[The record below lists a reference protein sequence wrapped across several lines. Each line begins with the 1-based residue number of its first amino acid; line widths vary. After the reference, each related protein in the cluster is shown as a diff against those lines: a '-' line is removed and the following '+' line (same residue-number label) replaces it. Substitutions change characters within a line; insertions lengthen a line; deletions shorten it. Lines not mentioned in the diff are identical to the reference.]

1 MAPVATAAPLLPIAE
16 ISTYNSRWTI
26 RARVTNKSNLRNFSK
41 NGGASGK
48 VFSCDL
54 LDKEGGEIRASFFND
69 AADKYFD
76 LLAAGKCFE
85 LSRGNVKV
93 ANKQYNNLKHRYEL
107 NFDRDA
113 HVAAIEEDQSI
124 ETFKF
129 NFSDLRSIQAK
140 AVPHRF
146 DICGVV
152 VSYKPTL
159 AFTSKEGKDLIKC
172 DITVADDT
180 GLSID
185 VAVWG
190 DRAKDDSKFAGQPLI
205 ALKGVLVKE
214 WNGGRAGS
222 LLQDGGISLTP
233 EGPEADRI
241 RQWWKLG
248 GSSQSFAALSAQA
261 GAGAGAGRSAKEL
274 TLAELRQVMETVG
287 EKPDYYTV
295 YARLALVQTRK
306 QGEPQPLT
314 YLACTEPR
322 EGSNGLL
329 CNRRVNEDGFCQ
341 GCSKAVKPA
350 ARMNTRCRF
359 SDAGDSAWLTTF
371 HEAAQTALGMTADD
385 ARAKEEQKAD
395 MEAALRSRYFAEP
408 LKLTVRAKLD
418 HYQGEAR
425 PNISCIDAKPVDQ
438 RAHGR
443 QMLQEVREMLAAA

>member
-1 MAPVATAAPLLPIAE
+1 MAAAPTAPLLPISE

-26 RARVTNKSNLRNFSK
+26 RARVTNKAPLRSFSK
-41 NGGASGK
+41 NGGSSGK

-76 LLAAGKCFE
+76 IMNPGKCFE

-93 ANKQYNNLKHRYEL
+93 ANRQYSNLNHRYEL

-113 HVAAIEEDQSI
+113 QVTEVPEDNTIES
-124 ETFKF
+124 FKF
-129 NFSDLRSIQAK
+129 HFTDLREVQAK

-146 DICGVV
+146 DLCGVV

-159 AFTSKEGKDLIKC
+159 AFTSKEGKELVKC
-172 DITVADDT
+172 EITLADDT
-180 GLSID
+180 AMTMD

-190 DRAKDDSKFAGQPLI
+190 DRAKDDSKFAGQPII

-222 LLQDGGISLTP
+222 LLQDGGISFAP
-233 EGPEADRI
+233 EGPEAARVKK
-241 RQWWKLG
+241 WWSQG
-248 GSSQSFAALSAQA
+248 GSSQSLTALSAQA
-261 GAGAGAGRSAKEL
+261 GAGAGGQSKNAKQL
-274 TLAELRQVMETVG
+274 SLAELRQVAEKVG
-287 EKPDYYTV
+287 DKPEYYAV

-322 EGSNGLL
+322 EGTNGLL
-329 CNRRVNEDGFCQ
+329 CQRRVDESGFCAA
-341 GCSKAVKPA
+341 CNKATKPA

-359 SDAGDSAWLTTF
+359 SDSGDSAWLTTF
-371 HEAAQTALGMTADD
+371 HDGAEVALHMTAEE
-385 ARAKEEQKAD
+385 ARKREAEGAD
-395 MEAALRSRYFAEP
+395 MEAQLRASYFAEP
-408 LKLTVRAKLD
+408 LRLTVRAKLD

-425 PNISCIDAKPVDQ
+425 PNISCIDAKPVDRRQ
-438 RAHGR
+438 HGR
-443 QMLQEVREMLAAA
+443 QLLAELREMLSA

>member
-1 MAPVATAAPLLPIAE
+1 MAATAAPLLPIAE

-26 RARVTNKSNLRNFSK
+26 RARVTNKTPLRSFSR
-41 NGGASGK
+41 NGGAGGK

-54 LDKEGGEIRASFFND
+54 LDKEGGEIRASFFNE
-69 AADKYFD
+69 AADKFFD
-76 LLAAGKCFE
+76 LLNIGKCFE
-85 LSRGNVKV
+85 LSRGRVKV
-93 ANKQYNNLKHRYEL
+93 ANRQYSNLNHRYEL

-113 HVAAIEEDQSI
+113 HVAEVAEDSTIES
-124 ETFKF
+124 FKF
-129 NFSDLRSIQAK
+129 SFSDLR
-140 AVPHRF
+140 AVQSKPIPHRF

-159 AFTSKEGKDLIKC
+159 AFTSKDGKDLVKC
-172 DITVADDT
+172 EITVADDT
-180 GLSID
+180 GLSLD
-185 VAVWG
+185 VALWG
-190 DRAKDDSKFAGQPLI
+190 DRAKDDSKFAGQPVI
-205 ALKGVLVKE
+205 ALKSVLVKE

-248 GSSQSFAALSAQA
+248 GASQSFSALSAQA
-261 GAGAGAGRSAKEL
+261 GAGAGAGRAAHQEL
-274 TLAELRQVMETVG
+274 TLADLREVMDRVT

-306 QGEPQPLT
+306 QGEPQALT

-322 EGSNGLL
+322 EGTNGLL

-341 GCSKAVKPA
+341 GCGKAVKPA
-350 ARMNTRCRF
+350 ARMNARCRF

-371 HEAAQTALGMTADD
+371 HEAAQTALGMTAAD
-385 ARAKEEQKAD
+385 ARAKEEEKMD
-395 MEAALRSRYFAEP
+395 MEATLRGRYFAEP
-408 LKLTVRAKLD
+408 LRLTVRAKLD
-418 HYQGEAR
+418 QYNGEAR
-425 PNISCIDAKPVDQ
+425 PNISCIDAKPVDC

-443 QMLQEVREMLAAA
+443 QMLQEIRELLSAA

>member
-1 MAPVATAAPLLPIAE
+1 MAPVASAPLLPIAE
-16 ISTYNSRWTI
+16 ISTYNSRWSI
-26 RARVTNKSNLRNFSK
+26 RARVTNKTNLRNFSK

-54 LDKEGGEIRASFFND
+54 LDKDGGEIRASFFND
-69 AADKYFD
+69 AADKFFD
-76 LLAAGKCFE
+76 LLAVGKCFE

-93 ANKQYNNLKHRYEL
+93 ANRQYNNLKHRYEL

-113 HVAAIEEDQSI
+113 QVAAIDEDSTI
-124 ETFKF
+124 EIFKF

-140 AVPHRF
+140 PLPHRF

-159 AFTSKEGKDLIKC
+159 AFTSKDGKDLVKC
-172 DITVADDT
+172 EITVADET
-180 GLSID
+180 GLSMD

-190 DRAKDDSKFAGQPLI
+190 DRAKDDSKFANQPVI

-222 LLQDGGISLTP
+222 LLQDGAISFAP
-233 EGPEADRI
+233 EGPEATRV
-241 RQWWKLG
+241 RQWWTQG
-248 GSSQSFAALSAQA
+248 GATQSLTQLSAQA
-261 GAGAGAGRSAKEL
+261 GAGGASRAAHPQR
-274 TLAELRQVMETVG
+274 TLAEIRKVAENCN

-322 EGSNGLL
+322 EGSNLL
-329 CNRRVNEDGFCQ
+329 CQRRVDESGM
-341 GCSKAVKPA
+341 CSACDKVTKPA

-359 SDAGDSAWLTTF
+359 SDGGDSAWLTTF
-371 HEAAQTALGMTADD
+371 HDAAQTALAMTAEE
-385 ARAKEEQKAD
+385 ARAEESKGTD
-395 MEAALRSRYFAEP
+395 MEAKLRTSYFMEP
-408 LKLTVRAKLD
+408 LRLTVRAKMD
-418 HYQGEAR
+418 TYQGEAR
-425 PNISCIDAKPVDQ
+425 PNISCIDAKLVD
-438 RAHGR
+438 RREHGR
-443 QMLQEVREMLAAA
+443 QLLKELREMIAA